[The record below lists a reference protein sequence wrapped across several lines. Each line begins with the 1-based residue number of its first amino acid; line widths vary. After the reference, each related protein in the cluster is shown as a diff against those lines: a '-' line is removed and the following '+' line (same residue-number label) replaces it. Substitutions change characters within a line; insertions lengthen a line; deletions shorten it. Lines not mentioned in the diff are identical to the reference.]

1 MVEIARCPECD
12 IAQQIADE
20 HLWLNSGVIVLKS
33 DERLRMAFAETEN
46 LDPLYQGIEELI
58 GVPIQRFLVD
68 IERKGTRD
76 YFIPLIP
83 REIKDMVQRHEI
95 SLDPIIDAVIITNIT
110 NGLGHYEPVSYR
122 YEIDDEDYIT
132 VLSYDTHC
140 LPLAMGDIAGG
151 CEAVVEREYSDV
163 TYKEISP
170 RVYEMTARVA
180 KVPKGLKG
188 RLERKEYQHRD
199 GDIEFKRCP
208 SCGAPAALAEFKWNS
223 ETGIIRSALNGRR
236 MGVIHPSVLDPI
248 FEELEAEL
256 GESIPAA
263 VVEAQRRFTKT
274 GFHTVEEISDIEGF
288 RGPLALRGM
297 GNLREL
303 EMSGEGLRMQLDNPC
318 MHLIIV
324 GMMQGLFELAFD
336 SESSVEWELSPQ
348 DTLRIEVK
356 PRTTLL
362 PV

>member
-33 DERLRMAFAETEN
+33 DQQLRMAFVETEN
-46 LDPLYQGIEELI
+46 LDPVYKGVEELI
-58 GVPIQRFLVD
+58 GVPIERFIIDV
-68 IERKGTRD
+68 ERKGTRD
-76 YFIPLIP
+76 YFTPIIP
-83 REIKDMVQRHEI
+83 REIKDMVQKHEI

-122 YEIDDEDYIT
+122 YEIDEEDYIT

-140 LPLAMGDIAGG
+140 LPLALGDIAGG

-199 GDIEFKRCP
+199 GNIEFKRCP

-223 ETGIIRSALNGRR
+223 ETGIIRSAFNGRR
-236 MGVIHPSVLDPI
+236 MGVIHPTVIDPI
-248 FEELEAEL
+248 FEELRAEL
-256 GESIPAA
+256 GDTIPAS

-274 GFHTVEEISDIEGF
+274 GFHTVEEISDIESF
-288 RGPLALRGM
+288 RGQLALRGM

-303 EMSGEGLRMQLDNPC
+303 EISRQGLSMRLDYPC
-318 MHLIIV
+318 MHLMTV
-324 GMMQGLFELAFD
+324 GMIQGLFEMTFD
-336 SESSVEWELSPQ
+336 TESNVEWELSA
-348 DTLRIEVK
+348 DDILRVEVK
-356 PRTTLL
+356 P
-362 PV
+362 V